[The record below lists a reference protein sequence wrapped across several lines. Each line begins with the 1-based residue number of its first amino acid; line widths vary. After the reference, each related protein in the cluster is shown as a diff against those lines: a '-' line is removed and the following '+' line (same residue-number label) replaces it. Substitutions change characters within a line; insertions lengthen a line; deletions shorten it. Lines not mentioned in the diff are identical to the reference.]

1 MSRTELPHETP
12 SSSNEMPLQTRRK
25 VLAAIGA
32 GVTALSV
39 PALFRGSFKAQSA
52 PSGELRTVRPG
63 YFTVATIGEMPLF
76 SMRDNEVVGVEAEMI
91 QRIVE
96 RYGLKLAIDVMEW
109 SACLASVPSGRADCV
124 GGNMGWTV
132 KRSRAMLLTDP
143 VYYTPVFVVMHEDKP
158 FTDMI
163 SIADLADSRVGT
175 VSGFSF
181 VEDLRRVPDT
191 REVKLYDTT
200 DAAVRDLI
208 AKRLDYAFLDAPI
221 LDYLIQ
227 VNNSWPL
234 KQVPVKPDEQYPIIG
249 RTQQKVWGLN
259 MANRPLFDMIN
270 EGIAWL
276 WETGQIAELMHKY
289 GLTHPHYLKR
299 PIFDARIGVD
309 R

>member
-1 MSRTELPHETP
+1 MKRTEPPFETP
-12 SSSNEMPLQTRRK
+12 SSSNEMSLQTRRT
-25 VLAAIGA
+25 VLASIGV
-32 GVTALSV
+32 GVTVLSA
-39 PALFRGSFKAQSA
+39 PALFRGSLKAQSS
-52 PSGELRTVRPG
+52 PNGELKTVRPG

-76 SMRDNEVVGVEAEMI
+76 SMRDNEIAGVEAEMLK
-91 QRIVE
+91 RIVE

-109 SACLASVPSGRADCV
+109 SACLASVPSGRVDCV

-143 VYYTPVFVVMHEDKP
+143 VYYTPVFVVMHAEKP
-158 FTDMI
+158 FTDVI

-181 VEDLRRVPDT
+181 VEDLRKVPST

-227 VNNSWPL
+227 LNNSWPL
-234 KQVPVKPDEQYPIIG
+234 KQVPVKPDERYPIIG
-249 RTQQKVWGLN
+249 RTQQKVWGLS
-259 MANRPLFDMIN
+259 MANRALFDAIN

-276 WETGQIAELMHKY
+276 WETGQTSELMNKY
-289 GLTHPHYLKR
+289 GLTHPHYLKK
-299 PIFDARIGVD
+299 PIFNSRVGID